1 MEQNRYLGIY
11 IASDK
16 TFAVLLSKTDGKI
29 EVLERFS
36 VPAAPPPESQQQNF
50 SFAETAKSIAAV
62 CTEKQLVF
70 SDVAVA
76 IDCGLYRQ
84 QKLHSEF
91 TDYRQ
96 IAQTIKFDAE
106 EALAVD
112 AAQTAVAF
120 EVIGRQLSGSE
131 VATFAAP
138 AGLVSEIIVS
148 LQTNK
153 LDPVSIEPDSICFRR
168 VIDTAGE
175 DAIIAAVSQTRCFII
190 CPPMAGGPRIEGR
203 EACGKATVRS
213 FVTSESQ
220 NKMSLLARE
229 IMMTTAMF
237 GAEKRTETVKIYDTT
252 GQIDLE
258 TLAAQTGLKIE
269 ILNIAESI
277 AFESQEDIE
286 NIDLIIAAGAGASL
300 AGKTEKVDFRSDFM
314 PYEGKKAALEKT
326 IKILGVCLLV
336 FFVAIG
342 VFLQMQYYK
351 TNKDRIR
358 IGDKFKTD
366 YVIAMSGG
374 KFTKSSEAVRK
385 LKSEIN
391 RIKDVKSGLLSAS
404 GEDSIEAKLTFL
416 FEALVG
422 VPKNVNI
429 EIEKISVTTKTMS
442 IIGSTNSGGY
452 LQLFG
457 AIDKHPKLVRG
468 SSTYESKDGRDNFRL
483 TIELQ

>member
-1 MEQNRYLGIY
+1 LEQNRYLGIY

-16 TFAVLLSKTDGKI
+16 TFVVLLSKTDGKI
-29 EVLERFS
+29 DVLERFS
-36 VPAAPPPESQQQNF
+36 VPAAPPPEDRQQGF
-50 SFAETAKSIAAV
+50 SFADTAQTIASV
-62 CTEKQLVF
+62 CAEKQLVF

-120 EVIGRQLSGSE
+120 EVIGRQFSGSE
-131 VATFAAP
+131 VATFAAS
-138 AGLVSEIIVS
+138 AGVVSEIITS
-148 LQTNK
+148 LKNNK
-153 LDPVSIEPDSICFRR
+153 LDPVTIEPDSICLRR
-168 VIDTAGE
+168 AVEAAGE
-175 DAIIAAVSQTRCFII
+175 DAIVAAVSQTRCFLL
-190 CPPMAGGPRIEGR
+190 CPPMAGG
-203 EACGKATVRS
+203 KATIRS

-229 IMMTTAMF
+229 IMMTMAMF

-258 TLAAQTGLKIE
+258 TLAAQTGLKVE
-269 ILNIAESI
+269 ILDIAESI
-277 AFESQEDIE
+277 AFEPQEDIE
-286 NIDLIIAAGAGASL
+286 NIELIIAAGAGVSL
-300 AGKTEKVDFRSDFM
+300 AGKIEKVDFRTDFM

-336 FFVAIG
+336 FFVALG

-351 TNKDRIR
+351 TNKDRLR
-358 IGDKFKTD
+358 IGDKFKAD
-366 YVIAMSGG
+366 YTIAMSGG
-374 KFTKSSEAVRK
+374 KFTKSGEAVRK

-416 FEALVG
+416 LEALVS

>member
-11 IASDK
+11 IAGDR
-16 TFAVLLSKTDGKI
+16 TTVVLLSKTGGKI
-29 EVLERFS
+29 EVLERFCI
-36 VPAAPPPESQQQNF
+36 PAATPQEGQQQSF
-50 SFAETAKSIAAV
+50 SFAETAQSIASV
-62 CTEKQLVF
+62 CAEKQLVF

-91 TDYRQ
+91 VEYRQ

-120 EVIGRQLSGSE
+120 EVVGKQLSGSE

-138 AGLVSEIIVS
+138 AGVISEIIVS
-148 LQTNK
+148 LQNNK
-153 LDPVSIEPDSICFRR
+153 LDPLSIEPDSICLRR
-168 VIDTAGE
+168 VIDAAGE
-175 DAIIAAVSQTRCFII
+175 NAIVTAISQTRCFLL
-190 CPPMAGGPRIEGR
+190 CPPLPG
-203 EACGKATVRS
+203 GKATVRS
-213 FVTSESQ
+213 FVTSGNQ

-229 IMMTTAMF
+229 IMMTIAAF
-237 GAEKRTETVKIYDTT
+237 GAERRTETVKIYDTT
-252 GQIDLE
+252 GRIDFE

-269 ILNIAESI
+269 ALDLAENIV
-277 AFESQEDIE
+277 FEPQEDIE
-286 NIDLIIAAGAGASL
+286 PLELIIAAGVGAGF

-314 PYEGKKAALEKT
+314 PYEGKKEALEKT
-326 IKILGVCLLV
+326 IKILSICLLV

-351 TNKDRIR
+351 TNKDRKR
-358 IGDKFKTD
+358 IEDKFKAD

-404 GEDSIEAKLTFL
+404 GDDSIEAKLTFL
-416 FEALVG
+416 FEALVS
-422 VPKNVNI
+422 VPKNIDI
-429 EIEKISVTTKTMS
+429 EIEKIAATTKTMT
-442 IIGSTNSGGY
+442 ITGSTSSGGY

-468 SSTYESKDGRDNFRL
+468 SSTYESKNGRDNFRL
-483 TIELQ
+483 TIELK

>member
-16 TFAVLLSKTDGKI
+16 TFVVLLSKTDGRI

-36 VPAAPPPESQQQNF
+36 VPAAPPPEGQQQSF
-50 SFAETAKSIAAV
+50 SFADTAQAIASICA
-62 CTEKQLVF
+62 EKQLVF

-153 LDPVSIEPDSICFRR
+153 LDPVSVEPDSICFRR
-168 VIDTAGE
+168 GIDTAGQ
-175 DAIIAAVSQTRCFII
+175 DAIVAAVSRTRCFVL
-190 CPPMAGGPRIEGR
+190 CPPLPG
-203 EACGKATVRS
+203 GKATVRS

-229 IMMTTAMF
+229 IMMTMAMF

-269 ILNIAESI
+269 TLDIAESI
-277 AFESQEDIE
+277 AFEPQEDIE
-286 NIDLIIAAGAGASL
+286 DIDLIIAAGAGASL

-326 IKILGVCLLV
+326 IKTFSICLLV
-336 FFVAIG
+336 FFVALG

-351 TNKDRIR
+351 TSKDCKR

-366 YVIAMSGG
+366 YVVAMSGG
-374 KFTKSSEAVRK
+374 KFTRSSEAVRK

-416 FEALVG
+416 LEALVS